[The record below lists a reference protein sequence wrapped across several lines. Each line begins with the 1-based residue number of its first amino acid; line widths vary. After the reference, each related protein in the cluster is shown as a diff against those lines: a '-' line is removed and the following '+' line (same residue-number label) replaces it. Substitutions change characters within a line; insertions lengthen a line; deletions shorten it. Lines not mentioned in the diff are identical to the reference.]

1 MRFLREPLLH
11 FLLIGA
17 AIYALFGLLEGDRY
31 NKGGT
36 GSEIVVTAG
45 RIDSL
50 RNQFTRARQRPPTD
64 QELDGLIRNF
74 IREEVFYREAVAMG
88 LDRDDTVVRRRLR
101 QKLEFLLK
109 VPLLAGAFYFFP
121 CKGLAVGAAF

>member
-1 MRFLREPLLH
+1 MRMRFLREPLLH

-50 RNQFTRARQRPPTD
+50 RNQFTRAR
-64 QELDGLIRNF
+64 
-74 IREEVFYREAVAMG
+74 
-88 LDRDDTVVRRRLR
+88 
-101 QKLEFLLK
+101 
-109 VPLLAGAFYFFP
+109 
-121 CKGLAVGAAF
+121 